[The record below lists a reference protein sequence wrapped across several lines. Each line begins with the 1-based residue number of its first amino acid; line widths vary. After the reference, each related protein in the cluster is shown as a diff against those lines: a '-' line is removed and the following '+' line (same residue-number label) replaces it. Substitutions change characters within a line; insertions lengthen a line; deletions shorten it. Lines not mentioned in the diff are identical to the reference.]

1 MTEQDVI
8 VIGAGP
14 VGLATA
20 MSLAGQGL
28 RVTVLERDGDDLGDA
43 PGGTGQVAPGGTGEH
58 TAGRAGED
66 AAERAWEHWRR
77 PGVSQ
82 FRQPH
87 ILLPAGSA
95 LLRAR
100 LPQVADAL
108 EETGP
113 LRLNI
118 AGAARELPGM
128 GGPLPGDE
136 RYDTLTARR
145 PVLDAAFAAAAAAT
159 SGVTVRRGAA
169 VTGLLTGAA
178 RVEGRP
184 HVTGVVTGRGEEL
197 HAALVVD
204 AGGRNSPV
212 HALVAGLGGP
222 PPAEERAEAGFVY
235 YARTYRAPGGA
246 PAQPVWPLV
255 HHEGVSTI
263 VIPADHETWSVVL
276 VVSSRD
282 HALKAL
288 REPAAWERAA
298 RLLPELEGRT
308 DGEPITAP
316 QAMAGLHSRI
326 RRTVVDGLPVV
337 TGLVHA
343 GDAWAATDPQFGLG
357 LSMGLTHAVALAD
370 TIAKTG
376 LADAAELA
384 LRFDEVSEATLTP
397 VYARL
402 REWDRHRIAEI
413 DAVIAGRAYETDDPG
428 WHLTNALDGIKLADP
443 DVLRAMTE
451 VACMLDSPENAF
463 AAPGLVERA
472 LTLNGGP
479 AWTWPGPSRAE
490 VLAAARA
497 A

>member
-14 VGLATA
+14 AGLATA

-28 RVTVLERDGDDLGDA
+28 RVTVLERDGAGLGDV
-43 PGGTGQVAPGGTGEH
+43 PGGTRAD
-58 TAGRAGED
+58 AGDGAGEG
-66 AAERAWEHWRR
+66 AAERAWAHWHR

-95 LLRAR
+95 LLRTR
-100 LPQVADAL
+100 LPQVVDAL
-108 EETGP
+108 EEAGP

-128 GGPLPGDE
+128 DGARPGDE

-159 SGVTVRRGAA
+159 PGVTVRRGAA
-169 VTGLLTGAA
+169 VTGLLTGPA

-184 HVTGVVTGRGEEL
+184 HVTGVVTGQGEEL

-212 HALVAGLGGP
+212 HALAAGLGGP

-246 PAQPVWPLV
+246 PAHPVWPLV

-288 REPAAWERAA
+288 RDPAAWERAA
-298 RLLPELEGRT
+298 RLFPELEGRT

-337 TGLVHA
+337 TGLVHV

-370 TIAKTG
+370 TVAKTG
-376 LADAAELA
+376 LPDAVELA
-384 LRFDEVSEATLTP
+384 LRFDEVTGATLTP
-397 VYARL
+397 VHARL

-413 DAVIAGRAYETDDPG
+413 DAAIDGLAYETDDPG
-428 WHLTNALDGIKLADP
+428 WHLTNALDGVKLADP

-490 VLAAARA
+490 VLAAALA
-497 A
+497 E

>member
-28 RVTVLERDGDDLGDA
+28 RVTVLERDAADITDGAGGPGQDL
-43 PGGTGQVAPGGTGEH
+43 
-58 TAGRAGED
+58 AG
-66 AAERAWEHWRR
+66 RAWEHWHR
-77 PGVSQ
+77 PGVPQ

-87 ILLPAGSA
+87 ILLPAGTA
-95 LLRAR
+95 VLRAR
-100 LPQVADAL
+100 LPQVVDAL
-108 EETGP
+108 EAAGP
-113 LRLNI
+113 LRINI

-128 GGPLPGDE
+128 GGPRPGDE

-159 SGVTVRRGAA
+159 PGVTVRRGAE
-169 VTGLLTGAA
+169 VTGLLTGAEEI
-178 RVEGRP
+178 EGRP
-184 HVTGVVTGRGEEL
+184 RVTGVVTGDGEEL
-197 HAALVVD
+197 RAALVVD

-212 HALVAGLGGP
+212 AALLARLGGP
-222 PPAEERAEAGFVY
+222 QPAEERAGAGFVY
-235 YARTYRAPGGA
+235 YARTYHAPGGA

-263 VIPADHETWSVVL
+263 VIPADHDTWSVCL

-282 HALKAL
+282 RAFKVLH
-288 REPAAWERAA
+288 EPAAWERAA

-308 DGEPITAP
+308 GGEPITAP

-337 TGLVHA
+337 TGLVHV

-357 LSMGLTHAVALAD
+357 LSMGLTQAVALGD
-370 TIAKTG
+370 TVAKTG
-376 LADAAELA
+376 LSDTAELA
-384 LRFDEVSEATLTP
+384 LRFDDVTEATLTP
-397 VYARL
+397 VHVRL
-402 REWDRHRIAEI
+402 REWDRHRLAEI
-413 DAVIAGRAYETDDPG
+413 DAAIAGRPYETDDPG
-428 WHLTNALDGIKLADP
+428 WHLTNALDGVKLSDP

-490 VLAAARA
+490 VLAAAEA

>member
-1 MTEQDVI
+1 
-8 VIGAGP
+8 
-14 VGLATA
+14 
-20 MSLAGQGL
+20 
-28 RVTVLERDGDDLGDA
+28 
-43 PGGTGQVAPGGTGEH
+43 
-58 TAGRAGED
+58 
-66 AAERAWEHWRR
+66 
-77 PGVSQ
+77 VSQ

-87 ILLPAGSA
+87 ILLPAGAA

-100 LPQVADAL
+100 LPQVVDAL
-108 EETGP
+108 ENAGP

-128 GGPLPGDE
+128 DGPRSGDE

-145 PVLDAAFAAAAAAT
+145 PVLDAAFATAAEVT
-159 SGVTVRRGAA
+159 PGVTVRRGVEA
-169 VTGLLTGAA
+169 TGLLCASGRTD
-178 RVEGRP
+178 GRP
-184 HVTGVVTGRGEEL
+184 RVTGVATGDGEKL
-197 HAALVVD
+197 RAALVVD

-212 HALVAGLGGP
+212 PALLARLGGP
-222 PPAEERAEAGFVY
+222 APAEERAEAGFVY

-246 PAQPVWPLV
+246 PAQPDWPLV

-263 VIPADHETWSVVL
+263 VIPADHDTWSVCL
-276 VVSSRD
+276 VISSRD

-288 REPAAWERAA
+288 HDAAAWERAA

-308 DGEPITAP
+308 GGEPITAP

-326 RRTVVDGLPVV
+326 RRTVVDGVPVV
-337 TGLVHA
+337 TGLVHV

-357 LSMGLTHAVALAD
+357 LSMGLTHAVALGD
-370 TIAKTG
+370 TVAKTG
-376 LADAAELA
+376 LTDTLELA
-384 LRFDEVSEATLTP
+384 LRFDEVTEATLTP

-402 REWDRHRIAEI
+402 REWDRHRLAEI
-413 DAVIAGRAYETDDPG
+413 DAVIAGHAYETDDPG
-428 WHLTNALDGIKLADP
+428 WHLTNALDGVKLRDP

-451 VACMLDSPENAF
+451 VACMLDSPEGAF

-490 VLAAARA
+490 VLAAVEAG
-497 A
+497 